1 MTFFEFCEKY
11 NLKPLSKGEDK
22 EILGGFTG
30 DLHSWAMAKCEE
42 GFAWFTIMGNINT
55 VAVASLNDVAGVV
68 LCQSSPMN
76 AAALEKAIEEG
87 INIFATDKSA
97 FEMGAVLFNELNSRD

>member
-11 NLKPLSKGEDK
+11 NLKELSRGDDRR
-22 EILGGFTG
+22 IIGGFAG

-68 LCQSSPMN
+68 LCQNSPMN
-76 AAALEKAIEEG
+76 PRALEKAKEEG
-87 INIFATDKSA
+87 ISIFATDKSM
-97 FEMGAVLFNELNSRD
+97 FEMSGLLYKELENE

>member
-1 MTFFEFCEKY
+1 MTFIEFCEKN
-11 NLKPLSKGEDK
+11 NLKCLSKGEDK
-22 EILGGFTG
+22 EILGGFAG

-68 LCQSSPMN
+68 LCQNSPMN
-76 AAALEKAIEEG
+76 RQALEKAQEEG
-87 INIFATDKSA
+87 ITIYATDKSM
-97 FEMGAVLFNELNSRD
+97 FEMSGLLYNEINA

>member
-11 NLKPLSKGEDK
+11 NLKELSKGEDR

-76 AAALEKAIEEG
+76 RQALEKAIEEG
-87 INIFATDKSA
+87 INIFSTDKSS
-97 FEMGAVLFNELNSRD
+97 FEMSGYLFSELNR

>member
-1 MTFFEFCEKY
+1 MTFFEFCGKY
-11 NLKPLSKGEDK
+11 GLKELSKGEDR

-30 DLHSWAMAKCEE
+30 DLHSWAMAKCGE

-55 VAVASLNDVAGVV
+55 VAVASLNDVSGVV

-76 AAALEKAIEEG
+76 KQALEKAREEG
-87 INIFATDKSA
+87 INIFATDKSS
-97 FEMGAVLFNELNSRD
+97 FEMSALLYNELNK